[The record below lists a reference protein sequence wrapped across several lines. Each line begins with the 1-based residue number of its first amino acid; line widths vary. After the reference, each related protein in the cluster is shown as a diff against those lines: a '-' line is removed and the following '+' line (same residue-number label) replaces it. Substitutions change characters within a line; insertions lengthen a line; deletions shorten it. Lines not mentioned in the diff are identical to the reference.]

1 MMTTKQNLTAKVKI
15 IHAHLPGLLLSN
27 FQHTRVLKQT
37 YLHSS
42 KSDSWATRRSSCSPR
57 FCFNFL
63 VSLCPLDVIFL
74 KYIFS
79 LSIFKI
85 CCSLL
90 MLSTICLINPIHSKS
105 KSAVYGVTLKHQSLV
120 CGPSLWTGS
129 ADYPYRTL
137 YGPPPK

>member
-15 IHAHLPGLLLSN
+15 IHAHLPGLLLSY
-27 FQHTRVLKQT
+27 FQHTRVFKQT

-79 LSIFKI
+79 PSIFKI

-90 MLSTICLINPIHSKS
+90 MLSTIFLINPIHSKS
-105 KSAVYGVTLKHQSLV
+105 KSAVYGVTLKHQSADYLR
-120 CGPSLWTGS
+120 TGS
-129 ADYPYRTL
+129 QTTTTEPSMDHSQN
-137 YGPPPK
+137 KIK